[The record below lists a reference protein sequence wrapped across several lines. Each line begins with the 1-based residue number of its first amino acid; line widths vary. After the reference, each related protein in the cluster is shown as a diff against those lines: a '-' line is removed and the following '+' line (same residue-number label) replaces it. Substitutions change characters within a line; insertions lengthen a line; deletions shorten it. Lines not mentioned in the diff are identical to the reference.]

1 MVATTNVPNRLL
13 HLRMVWRILTGFL
26 IVLILLLLVLHI
38 RARGHRREEE
48 LSLAALPKTV
58 TLSSNSFPPGG
69 DLPMACSCKGPGN
82 SPALSWNSTAPAVKS
97 YALLATDYDAVLARF
112 PILNFSHWVVYNLPA
127 TVRSLPEGVTPE
139 QMLSLGGKLGDNGM
153 NEQGF
158 VPPCPPFDRH
168 HYTFRIYAL
177 DTTLSFTRI
186 PDRQNLLDAMQGHIL
201 GYGELTG
208 YFQK

>member
-1 MVATTNVPNRLL
+1 MI
-13 HLRMVWRILTGFL
+13 WRILTGFL

-38 RARGHRREEE
+38 RARGHRREEDIT
-48 LSLAALPKTV
+48 LATLPRTI
-58 TLSSNSFPPGG
+58 TLSSQSFPPGG

-82 SPALSWNSTAPAVKS
+82 SPALDWSSTTAGVRS

-112 PILNFSHWVVYNLPA
+112 PIFNFSHWVVYNLPP

-139 QMLSLGGKLGDNGM
+139 QMLLLGGKLGDNGM
-153 NEQGF
+153 NEQRF

-168 HYTFRIYAL
+168 RYTFRVYAL
-177 DTTLSFTRI
+177 DTTLSFNRI

-201 GYGELTG
+201 EYGELTG
-208 YFQK
+208 LFEK

>member
-1 MVATTNVPNRLL
+1 MI
-13 HLRMVWRILTGFL
+13 WRILTGFL

-38 RARGHRREEE
+38 RARGNRREEE

-69 DLPMACSCKGPGN
+69 DLPMACSCKGSGD
-82 SPALSWNSTAPAVKS
+82 SPALSWQSEIPDVKS

-112 PILNFSHWVVYNLPA
+112 PILNFSHWVVYNLPSN
-127 TVRSLPEGVTPE
+127 VYSLPEGVTPE
-139 QMLSLGGKLGDNGM
+139 QMLMLGGKLGDNGM
-153 NEQGF
+153 NEQNF

-168 HYTFRIYAL
+168 RYTFRVYAL

-186 PDRQNLLDAMQGHIL
+186 PNRRDLLNAMDGHIL

-208 YFQK
+208 SFQK